1 MRRNSIAVLV
11 AIAACALAVF
21 LPATASAQGN
31 SAVDQY
37 VEQVPGGDGNRP
49 ADKPG
54 GDQGG
59 RPQDGAAGASGSSG
73 SGSGG
78 SGSGGSE
85 GSGGLGS
92 GGSDG
97 KSDGKSGGKSGKKKD
112 KTSDDTDESAI
123 GGDDPGG
130 TGGGDAAGELA
141 KANVPAAAG
150 TEDGGGFP
158 IVALL
163 IIAGIGGLAFLAW
176 WKFAARR
183 GSSPAADG
191 PADA

>member
-1 MRRNSIAVLV
+1 MLV
-11 AIAACALAVF
+11 AIAACALAAL
-21 LPATASAQGN
+21 LPATAMAQGN

-37 VEQVPGGDGNRP
+37 VEQVPSAGGNKP

-54 GDQGG
+54 AGQGG
-59 RPQDGAAGASGSSG
+59 RPDSGGSNGSSG

-78 SGSGGSE
+78 SGSGGSGSD
-85 GSGGLGS
+85 GSGSDGSGS

-97 KSDGKSGGKSGKKKD
+97 KSDGKNKKKNKKDGDTDAGSVSGGD
-112 KTSDDTDESAI
+112 A
-123 GGDDPGG
+123 GG

-141 KANVPAAAG
+141 KAHVPAAAG

-158 IVALL
+158 ILALL
-163 IIAGIGGLAFLAW
+163 AIAAVGAAAFLAW

-183 GSSPAADG
+183 GGTAADG